1 MEMINRIK
9 AWWNMDSMDLD
20 SWNFLI
26 LQLLVYLSLQLI
38 ISVILD
44 LGKLSNTF
52 QSDIGNAIAHPF
64 ISELSGLSLGPCP
77 FDSDGDIVE

>member
-20 SWNFLI
+20 SWNFLT

-44 LGKLSNTF
+44 LGKLTNTF
-52 QSDIGNAIAHPF
+52 QSYIDHLLL
-64 ISELSGLSLGPCP
+64 ISELSGLSLGLCP

>member
-9 AWWNMDSMDLD
+9 AWWNMDSMDSD
-20 SWNFLI
+20 SWNFLT

-52 QSDIGNAIAHPF
+52 QSYINHMLF
-64 ISELSGLSLGPCP
+64 IPELSGLSHGPCP